1 MDAPLPPLSTRH
13 ARPSALARAC
23 LPTTLYAK
31 SSLAATRV
39 ALGHQAREN
48 LRTDAVHKSFLD
60 APPKHAR
67 LPGPSLLVTML
78 AVCEVPE
85 LPTGFGLRDGFFGVF
100 QGAAVPAGKGIGLAH
115 EDLLCHLGNGL
126 ISLHALL
133 LTKGAPT
140 VPWAVPPG

>member
-1 MDAPLPPLSTRH
+1 MTLTRVPVRARSGVIIWTLPCLRYLLGMRAP
-13 ARPSALARAC
+13 ARARAC

-31 SSLAATRV
+31 SSRAASRV

-85 LPTGFGLRDGFFGVF
+85 
-100 QGAAVPAGKGIGLAH
+100 
-115 EDLLCHLGNGL
+115 
-126 ISLHALL
+126 
-133 LTKGAPT
+133 
-140 VPWAVPPG
+140 